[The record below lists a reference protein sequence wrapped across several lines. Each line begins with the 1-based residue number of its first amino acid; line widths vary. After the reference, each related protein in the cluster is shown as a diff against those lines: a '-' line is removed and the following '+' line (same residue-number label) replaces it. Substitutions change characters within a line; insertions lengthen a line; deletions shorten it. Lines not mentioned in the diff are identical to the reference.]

1 MIRAANRF
9 HGLMREQVAG
19 GPWLHMPRGI
29 AGHVRSRAQ
38 PPAYRLVRWADL
50 RCSTEEQVGPFRVK
64 TDCAVGRS
72 APKFF
77 VRLGRR
83 RLRDLRDYARLVR
96 AGVIT
101 AADTRALL
109 ARMQRDLPTAHVLIN
124 DNMEVGVLH
133 FKARPRPTAELPP
146 RRARDALSRGQDDL
160 ADMIKAT
167 IEDNK
172 VVIYSK
178 SSCPHCAATL
188 SLFEQQHPDVTRT
201 VIQLDLIPNGNL
213 LQVALAKFTQQKSVP
228 NVFINGKHIGG
239 NEDTQR
245 AHRSGK
251 LRAMLQRA

>member
-29 AGHVRSRAQ
+29 AGHVRNRAQ
-38 PPAYRLVRWADL
+38 APAYRLVRWADL

-101 AADTRALL
+101 AVDTRALL
-109 ARMQRDLPTAHVLIN
+109 ARLQRDLPTAHVLIN

-133 FKARPRPTAELPP
+133 FKARPRATAELPP
-146 RRARDALSRGQDDL
+146 RRAHALSRGPNQDDL
-160 ADMIKAT
+160 TDRIKAT
-167 IEDNK
+167 IAGNK

-178 SSCPHCAATL
+178 SYCPHCADTV
-188 SLFEQQHPDVTRT
+188 SLFQQQHPHLTPT
-201 VIQLDLIPNGNL
+201 VIQLDLIPNGER
-213 LQVALAKFTQQKSVP
+213 LQVALAQLTQQKSVP
-228 NVFINGKHIGG
+228 NVFINGNHIGG
-239 NEDTQR
+239 NDNTQG

-251 LRAMLQRA
+251 LNTMLQ